1 MDLQEFQKAMKS
13 ARYHYARSEEVLRE
27 IDSGPRFEHFN
38 CDCSKC
44 RELRSWYTRLYKR
57 HDRHI
62 RRLREELRRALDATS
77 EADVER
83 RGKVFELAGAIPI
96 SIK

>member
-38 CDCSKC
+38 CGCSKC
-44 RELRSWYTRLYKR
+44 TKLRSWYTHLYKR
-57 HDRHI
+57 YDRHVSQ
-62 RRLREELRRALDATS
+62 LRKELRRALDAAGP
-77 EADVER
+77 ADIKRCQE
-83 RGKVFELAGAIPI
+83 VFELAAAVPI
-96 SIK
+96 SIG